1 VGLFQANPHNL
12 KEPPLADRNFFRNHM
27 SLETDVVHLYA
38 RITIGAS
45 GAVSS
50 SSGLGIASVVKQA
63 SAGQYTV
70 TLSDRYNQL
79 LHANVTVIS
88 AVDAAQTVGTAYRI
102 QSEAVNSAT
111 PNLIIQASD
120 TATGADANPTSGDIL
135 LLKIEL
141 RNSSL
146 SNT

>member
-1 VGLFQANPHNL
+1 M
-12 KEPPLADRNFFRNHM
+12 ADRNFYNNHK
-27 SLETDVVHLYA
+27 SLEVDVVHLYA
-38 RITIGAS
+38 RITIGAA
-45 GAVSS
+45 GAVSA
-50 SSGLGIASVVKQA
+50 SSGLGITSTVKES

-70 TLSDRYNQL
+70 RLTDRYNQL

-88 AVDAAQTVGTAYRI
+88 AVDAAATVGTVYRI

-111 PNLIIQASD
+111 PALVIQASD
-120 TATGADANPTSGDIL
+120 VATGADANPTSGDIL

-146 SNT
+146 ANT